1 MRLWEFI
8 GSKFLFHERPA
19 DEPFIL
25 DESKEKT
32 HQKFYDIYGK
42 KETVKISSSL
52 RYNVDYMKQRYYYEK
67 NSDLILRDFN
77 VTVQGKQIPAAAFF
91 FDGLVNK
98 QLIGQLIMMPVLKE
112 ITEDVKPG
120 KMADYLMRNVI
131 SQNQV
136 KLVVSFD
143 RVLEELNFGGCI
155 IFVDG
160 CAEALVMDVKG
171 WEHRSISDAKNE
183 VTIKGPQEA
192 FCEVLRINTAL
203 IRKTLKNEALVNQN
217 FTIGEMS
224 KTPTSLLYINNIANQ
239 ELVQEVQRRLNN
251 IKVSYVMDTGE
262 LEQFLMGD
270 EMMLTPQV
278 LSTERPDRVAMALN
292 EGKIAILLDGSP
304 YALILPINVTSFIN
318 LTEDR
323 YMKYN
328 MTNFLRVI
336 RLVSLVAS
344 LMLPAF
350 FISVVG
356 FHPEILET
364 ELFFTIENAKAQTP
378 FPLLIELFAMEF
390 AFELIKEAGLRI
402 PGPIG
407 PTIGIVGAL
416 IMGQAAVEAKI
427 ASSILIIVVA
437 FTGLGSFATP
447 SYDYAFSLRVTRFF
461 YTVAAAVFGFFG
473 IALVLFVHASV
484 LCSANSLGVPF
495 ITPVAPHT
503 GKNTFDTF
511 FVKPL
516 WKQEFRDDSLQTQLK
531 VKQPK
536 ISKVWKNNQKY

>member
-1 MRLWEFI
+1 MGWIRKL
-8 GSKFLFHERPA
+8 GNQLLFHEKEA
-19 DEPFIL
+19 ELPFRL
-25 DESKEKT
+25 EEQECAGD
-32 HQKFYDIYGK
+32 KFYDIYGK
-42 KETVKISSSL
+42 KEPLSLNSSL
-52 RYNVDYMKQRYYYEK
+52 AENTAYLKEKYCFSK

-77 VTVQGKQIPAAAFF
+77 VTVCGERIPATAFF

-98 QLIGQLIMMPVLKE
+98 QLIGQMIMKPILEE
-112 ITEDVKPG
+112 ITQSVPSAEL
-120 KMADYLMRNVI
+120 ADYLMRNVI

-136 KLVVSFD
+136 KLIADFD
-143 RVLEELNFGGCI
+143 EVISELNFGCCV
-155 IFVDG
+155 IFLDG
-160 CAEALVMDVKG
+160 CPQALSMDVKG
-171 WEHRSISDAKNE
+171 WEHRSVSESHNE

-192 FCEVLRINTAL
+192 FCEILRINTSL
-203 IRKTLKNEALVNQN
+203 VRKILKNHALVNEG
-217 FTIGEMS
+217 FWVGEMS
-224 KTPTSLLYINNIANQ
+224 HTPGSLLYIEDVANRQMIA
-239 ELVQEVQRRLNN
+239 EIKRRLTN
-251 IKVSYVMDTGE
+251 IKVSYMMDTGE
-262 LEQFLMGD
+262 LEQFLMGED
-270 EMMLTPQV
+270 KALTPQV

-292 EGKIAILLDGSP
+292 EGKAAVLLDGSP
-304 YALILPINVTSFIN
+304 YALILPINLTSFLN

-323 YMKYN
+323 YMKYQ

-336 RLVSLVAS
+336 RLISLVTS

-378 FPLLIELFAMEF
+378 FPLLVELFAMEF
-390 AFELIKEAGLRI
+390 AFELIKEACLRI

-407 PTIGIVGAL
+407 STIGIVGAL
-416 IMGQAAVEAKI
+416 IMGQAAVEAKL

-447 SYDYAFSLRVTRFF
+447 SYDYAFSLRITRFF
-461 YTVAAAVFGFFG
+461 YTLLAAFFGFFG
-473 IALVLFVHASV
+473 IALVLFIHISL

-495 ITPVAPHT
+495 LTPFAPKT
-503 GKNTFDTF
+503 GKHSFDSL

-516 WKQEFRDDSLQTQLK
+516 WKQEFRDDSLQPQIK

-536 ISKVWKNNQKY
+536 FSKVWQKKS

>member
-1 MRLWEFI
+1 MKEFLY
-8 GSKFLFHERPA
+8 SKLLFHEKPA
-19 DEPFIL
+19 DEPFVL
-25 DESKEKT
+25 HETNEKT
-32 HQKFYDIYGK
+32 YETFDQIYGNHK
-42 KETVKISSSL
+42 PVPIFSSL
-52 RYNVDYMKQRYYYEK
+52 QSNVDVMKKRYSYRD

-77 VTVQGKQIPAAAFF
+77 LSVGGKTIPAVGFF

-98 QLIGQLIMMPVLKE
+98 QLIGQMIMMPLLRQIQEQVEPQQL
-112 ITEDVKPG
+112 
-120 KMADYLMRNVI
+120 ADYLMRNVI

-136 KLVVSFD
+136 KLVKNFD
-143 RVLEELNFGGCI
+143 DVTGELNFGGCI
-155 IFVDG
+155 IFIDG
-160 CAEALVMDVKG
+160 CPEALAMDVKG

-192 FCEVLRINTAL
+192 FCEVLRINTSL
-203 IRKTLKNEALVNQN
+203 IRKILKNEALVNQG
-217 FTIGEMS
+217 FTIGVMS
-224 KTPTSLLYINNIANQ
+224 KTPASLLYLQNVANQ
-239 ELVQEVQRRLNN
+239 ELVHEVQRRLKN

-262 LEQFLMGD
+262 LEQFLLGE
-270 EMMLTPQV
+270 EMMFTPQV

-292 EGKIAILLDGSP
+292 EGKVAIMLDGSP
-304 YALILPINVTSFIN
+304 YALILPINLTSFIN

-323 YMKYN
+323 YMKYH
-328 MTNFLRVI
+328 MTNFLRII
-336 RLVSLVAS
+336 RLVSLVTS

-378 FPLLIELFAMEF
+378 FPLLVELFAMEF

-461 YTVAAAVFGFFG
+461 YTVAAAFFGFFG
-473 IALVLFVHASV
+473 IALVLFVHASA
-484 LCSANSLGVPF
+484 LCSANSFGVPF
-495 ITPVAPHT
+495 ITPIAPRT
-503 GKNTFDTF
+503 GRNTFDTF

-516 WKQEFRDDSLQTQLK
+516 WKQEFRDDSLQAQIK

-536 ISKVWKNNQKY
+536 YSKAWKTNHKY